1 MDNKDFD
8 TGDSWPIAFITTGIC
23 GFIFIFFLRMIDNS
37 FPRIFL
43 WIAISSLLLGCFSLI
58 TSIWFKKKESASEE

>member
-1 MDNKDFD
+1 MDDKDFD
-8 TGDSWPIAFITTGIC
+8 TRDSWPIAFIITGIC
-23 GFIFIFFLRMIDNS
+23 GFIFIFFLRLIDNT

-58 TSIWFKKKESASEE
+58 TSIWFKKEESSEE